1 MADAAGPAADLLP
14 PKFQAWFAGRGWS
27 PRAHQLEMVAKGRA
41 GRDALLIAPTGG
53 GKTLAGFL
61 PSLIEI
67 MQRPPANT
75 PPATSTTD
83 VAGSSLGKFDRPVG
97 RSRGLHTLYI
107 SPLKAL
113 AVDVERNLNAPIA
126 EMGLSIVAESR
137 TGDTGIA
144 RRQRQRVKPPD
155 ILLTTPEQLALLCA
169 WEGARLYF
177 EDLRCVILDEIHTL
191 HASKRGDLLAL
202 DLARLQVLAPS
213 MRRVGLSA
221 TVDDPEVI
229 KAWMAS
235 HREVDVTTAP
245 SLSSPPRSE
254 REKVGRGPAAAG
266 DLPGVVDQGPAA
278 GPRPTAGV
286 TQPALSLPSP
296 SPASPGGEEVRLHGP
311 SSIDLVRGPAG
322 AEPIVELL
330 LSEGR
335 VPWTGHTA
343 QHAMA
348 EVYDV
353 IRRSRI
359 ALVFVNTRFQ
369 AEFAFQELWRLNDDG
384 LPIALHHGSLAAE
397 QRRKVE
403 AAMARGQL
411 RAVVCTSTLDLG
423 IDWGDVD
430 LVIQLASPKGAS
442 RMVQRIGRANHR
454 LDEPSRALFV
464 PANRFEM
471 LECQAAREA
480 IAENKLD
487 GDPPRVGALDVLA
500 QHVMGCAVSEPFDML
515 ELYDE
520 VRSAGPYRDLSWE
533 DFEAVVD
540 FVSTGGYALKT
551 YDRFRRIV
559 QGPDGRWRVRNL
571 QIAQRHRLNVGTI
584 VTAAMLSVRI
594 ATRRG
599 QGGRKIGEIEE
610 GMLEMLDPGDTFIF
624 AGQVWA
630 LVGITN
636 LDVLVSPAAHKDPKM
651 PSWGSSKFALSTY
664 LAKRVRQLMF
674 DQEHWQVLPLDVR
687 EWLEMQ
693 RDKSL
698 IVGED
703 ELLLETF
710 PKGKRHF
717 MVCYPF
723 EGRLAHTT
731 LAMLLTRRLERLGVG
746 PLGFVCN
753 DYAMA
758 IWALEPLDGI
768 DFDALFAEDMLGDDL
783 EAWLSE
789 SFMMKRAFKGC
800 AIVSGLI
807 EKRFPGAEQKT
818 GRQITFST
826 DLIYDVLR
834 RHEPDHLL
842 LRCARADAATG
853 LIDVARLGDM
863 LARIRGR
870 IRHSPLDHLSPFSVP
885 ILLEIGKERSPGHA
899 GEIILAEAED
909 DLIAEATR

>member
-1 MADAAGPAADLLP
+1 MADAAGPPADLLP
-14 PKFQAWFAGRGWS
+14 PRFQAWFERRGWS
-27 PRAHQLEMVAKGRA
+27 PRAHQLEMVAKGRT

-67 MQRPPANT
+67 AERPPANT
-75 PPATSTTD
+75 P
-83 VAGSSLGKFDRPVG
+83 
-97 RSRGLHTLYI
+97 RGLHTLYI

-113 AVDVERNLNAPIA
+113 AVDVERNLNQPIL
-126 EMGLSIVAESR
+126 EMGLPVVAESR
-137 TGDTGIA
+137 TGDTGLA

-169 WEGARLYF
+169 WEGARGYF

-202 DLARLQVLAPS
+202 DLARLSVLAPN

-221 TVDDPEVI
+221 TVDDPQVI
-229 KAWMAS
+229 QTWMAR
-235 HREVDVTTAP
+235 HGGDVSGVTAP
-245 SLSSPPRSE
+245 ST
-254 REKVGRGPAAAG
+254 AA
-266 DLPGVVDQGPAA
+266 
-278 GPRPTAGV
+278 
-286 TQPALSLPSP
+286 
-296 SPASPGGEEVRLHGP
+296 VRLGARG
-311 SSIDLVRGPAG
+311 IDLVRGPPG
-322 AEPIVELL
+322 AEPVVDVL

-335 VPWTGHTA
+335 VPWAGHTA

-348 EVYDV
+348 EVYET
-353 IRRSRI
+353 IKRARI

-369 AEFAFQELWRLNDDG
+369 AEFAFQELWRLNDDS
-384 LPIALHHGSLAAE
+384 LPIALHHGSLSAE

-403 AAMARGQL
+403 AAMARGEL

-480 IAENKLD
+480 IAENRLD
-487 GDPPRVGALDVLA
+487 GDPPRLGALDVLA

-520 VRSAGPYRDLSWE
+520 IRSAGPYRDLPWE
-533 DFEAVVD
+533 DFEQVVD

-559 QGPDGRWRVRNL
+559 QLPDGRWKVRDQNV
-571 QIAQRHRLNVGTI
+571 AQRHRLNVGAI
-584 VTAAMLSVRI
+584 VSPAVLSVRI
-594 ATRRG
+594 AMRG
-599 QGGRKIGEIEE
+599 GRGGRKIGEVEE
-610 GMLEMLDPGDTFIF
+610 GMLEMLDPGDTFVF
-624 AGQVWA
+624 AGQTWE
-630 LVGITN
+630 LVGVTN
-636 LDVLVSPAAHKDPKM
+636 LDVLVRPANDKDPKM
-651 PSWGSSKFALSTY
+651 PSWGGSKFALSTY

-674 DQEHWQVLPLDVR
+674 DESHWSVLPTDVR
-687 EWLEMQ
+687 EWLGAQ
-693 RDKSL
+693 KDRSL
-698 IVGED
+698 IVRED
-703 ELLLETF
+703 EMLLETF
-710 PKGKRHF
+710 PRGKRNF
-717 MVCYPF
+717 LVVYPF

-758 IWALEPLDGI
+758 IWALKPMDGL
-768 DFDALFAEDMLGDDL
+768 DFDELFAEDMLGDDL
-783 EAWLSE
+783 EAWLQE

-800 AIVSGLI
+800 AIIAGLI
-807 EKRFPGAEQKT
+807 ERRFPGEQQKT

-834 RHEPDHLL
+834 KHEPDHLL

-870 IRHSPLDHLSPFSVP
+870 IRHAALDHLSPFSVP
-885 ILLEIGKERSPGHA
+885 ILLEIGKERSPGDA
-899 GEIILAEAED
+899 AELILAEAEEEM
-909 DLIAEATR
+909 IAEALS

>member
-1 MADAAGPAADLLP
+1 MADAAGPASDLLP
-14 PKFQAWFAGRGWS
+14 PRFADWFAKRGWA
-27 PRAHQLEMVAKGRA
+27 PRSHQLEMVARAQA

-67 MQRPPANT
+67 SARPPANT
-75 PPATSTTD
+75 PP
-83 VAGSSLGKFDRPVG
+83 
-97 RSRGLHTLYI
+97 GLHTLYI

-113 AVDVERNLNAPIA
+113 AVDVERNLMAPILQ
-126 EMGLSIVAESR
+126 MGLPVVAESR
-137 TGDTGIA
+137 TGDTGVA
-144 RRQRQRVKPPD
+144 RRQRQRIKPPD

-177 EDLRCVILDEIHTL
+177 ESLRCVILDEIHTL

-202 DLARLQVLAPS
+202 DLARLQQLAPN

-229 KAWMAS
+229 KRWMG
-235 HREVDVTTAP
+235 RNIPDAP
-245 SLSSPPRSE
+245 GE
-254 REKVGRGPAAAG
+254 T
-266 DLPGVVDQGPAA
+266 GV
-278 GPRPTAGV
+278 
-286 TQPALSLPSP
+286 
-296 SPASPGGEEVRLHGP
+296 
-311 SSIDLVRGPAG
+311 DLVRGPAG
-322 AEPIVELL
+322 AAPIVDML

-335 VPWTGHTA
+335 VPWAGHTA

-348 EVYDV
+348 EVYET
-353 IRRSRI
+353 IKTART

-369 AEFAFQELWRLNDDG
+369 AEFAFQELWRLNDDA

-403 AAMARGQL
+403 AAMARGEL

-480 IAENKLD
+480 IAENRFD
-487 GDPPRVGALDVLA
+487 GEPARTGALDVLA
-500 QHVMGCAVSEPFDML
+500 QHVMGCACSEPFDAL
-515 ELYDE
+515 AFYDE
-520 VRSAGPYRDLSWE
+520 IRTAGPYRDLAWE
-533 DFEAVVD
+533 DFEQVID
-540 FVSTGGYALKT
+540 FVSTGGYALKV

-559 QGPDGRWRVRNL
+559 KGQDGLWKVRNA
-571 QIAQRHRLNVGTI
+571 QVAQRHRMNVGAI
-584 VTAAMLSVRI
+584 VSPAVLSVRM
-594 ATRRG
+594 AMR
-599 QGGRKIGEIEE
+599 GGRKIGEVEE
-610 GMLEMLDPGDTFIF
+610 GMLEMLDPGDTFVF
-624 AGQVWA
+624 AGQVWR
-630 LVGITN
+630 LVGVTN
-636 LDVLVSPAAHKDPKM
+636 LDVLVSPAADKDPKM
-651 PSWGSSKFALSTY
+651 PSWGGSKFALSTY
-664 LAKRVRQLMF
+664 LAQRVRELMC
-674 DQEHWQVLPLDVR
+674 DQEHWKVLPLDVR
-687 EWLEMQ
+687 EWLEAQ
-693 RDKSL
+693 RDRSV
-698 IVGED
+698 IPEQD
-703 ELLLETF
+703 EMLLETF
-710 PKGKRHF
+710 ARGKRHF
-717 MVCYPF
+717 MVVYPF

-731 LAMLLTRRLERLGVG
+731 LAMLLTRRLERVG
-746 PLGFVCN
+746 AAPLGFVCN

-758 IWALEPLDGI
+758 IWALKPLDNI
-768 DFDALFAEDMLGDDL
+768 DFDQLFDEDMLGDDL
-783 EAWLSE
+783 EAWLAE

-800 AIVSGLI
+800 AVIAGLI
-807 EKRFPGAEQKT
+807 ERRFPGEAQKS

-834 RHEPDHLL
+834 KHQPDHLL

-853 LIDVARLGDM
+853 LIDVARLGQM

-870 IRHSPLDHLSPFSVP
+870 IRHASLERLSPFSVP
-885 ILLEIGKERSPGHA
+885 ILLEIGKERAPGHA
-899 GEIILAEAED
+899 GEAMILAEAEE
-909 DLIAEATR
+909 DLIAEALTT

>member
-1 MADAAGPAADLLP
+1 MADTAGPPADLLP
-14 PKFQAWFAGRGWS
+14 ERFRAWFARRGWTA
-27 PRAHQLEMVAKGRA
+27 RTHQLEMVAKARE

-61 PSLIEI
+61 PSLIELSE
-67 MQRPPANT
+67 RAPANS
-75 PPATSTTD
+75 A
-83 VAGSSLGKFDRPVG
+83 
-97 RSRGLHTLYI
+97 RGLHTIYI

-113 AVDVERNLNAPIA
+113 AVDVERNLNTPIL
-126 EMGLSIVAESR
+126 EMGLDVVAESR

-202 DLARLQVLAPS
+202 DLARLQTLAPN

-235 HREVDVTTAP
+235 HRSVELINAPSTAP
-245 SLSSPPRSE
+245 R
-254 REKVGRGPAAAG
+254 
-266 DLPGVVDQGPAA
+266 
-278 GPRPTAGV
+278 
-286 TQPALSLPSP
+286 SP
-296 SPASPGGEEVRLHGP
+296 SPVVLGTGEERDYSSRSSPAPAGEVDRRVSVGTEGAQHGS
-311 SSIDLVRGPAG
+311 SSIALVRGPAG
-322 AEPIVELL
+322 AEPVVDVL

-335 VPWTGHTA
+335 VPWAGHTA

-353 IRRSRI
+353 IRRSRT

-369 AEFAFQELWRLNDDG
+369 AEFAFQELWRLNEDS

-403 AAMARGQL
+403 AAMARGEL

-515 ELYDE
+515 ALYDE
-520 VRSAGPYRDLSWE
+520 VRSAGPYRDLPWE

-559 QGPDGRWRVRNL
+559 QLPEGRWKVRDQNV
-571 QIAQRHRLNVGTI
+571 AQRHRLNVGAI
-584 VTAAMLSVRI
+584 VSPAVLAVRMAM
-594 ATRRG
+594 RG
-599 QGGRKIGEIEE
+599 NRGGRKIGEVEE
-610 GMLEMLDPGDTFIF
+610 GMLEMLDPGDTFVF
-624 AGQVWA
+624 AGQVWE
-630 LVGITN
+630 LVGVTN
-636 LDVLVSPAAHKDPKM
+636 LDVLVRPANHKDPKM
-651 PSWGSSKFALSTY
+651 PSWGGSKFALSTY

-674 DQEHWQVLPLDVR
+674 DESHWSVLPTDVR
-687 EWLEMQ
+687 EWLGAQ
-693 RDKSL
+693 KDRSL

-703 ELLLETF
+703 EMLLETF
-710 PKGKRHF
+710 PRGKRNF
-717 MVCYPF
+717 MVVYPF

-731 LAMLLTRRLERLGVG
+731 LAMLLTKRLERLGVG

-758 IWALEPLDGI
+758 IWALNPMDQLDY
-768 DFDALFAEDMLGDDL
+768 DELFAQDMLGDDL
-783 EAWLSE
+783 EAWLHE

-800 AIVSGLI
+800 AIIAGLI
-807 EKRFPGAEQKT
+807 EKRFPGEQQKT

-870 IRHSPLDHLSPFSVP
+870 IRHAPLDHLSPFSVP
-885 ILLEIGKERSPGHA
+885 ILLEIGKERSPGQA
-899 GEIILAEAED
+899 GEMILAEAEE
-909 DLIAEATR
+909 DLIAEALQ